1 MAVKMIVMRSFLRT
15 LLLAALATCVTLT
28 VAGQTAPPT
37 PLRLVAANSTR
48 TIPTVMNGDT
58 ELVAFDDLAALFGVT
73 VREDTV
79 AHAITVSYKGK
90 TIVLS
95 QNQALASISG
105 RLVSLPAPP
114 VKIGPRWYVPVEF
127 IGRALTAI
135 SDVPLELRKASR
147 LVLQGGVRAPRVVVR
162 HDAGG
167 NQARIIV
174 DVTPRTPHQVLQ
186 EATRAIVRFDAD
198 LIDLNIG
205 PFQSQGI
212 VQGIHAGDDA
222 RTVAIDLGPRFGSL
236 RAADSPVDPGSTRIT
251 IDLFATPDQTAA
263 PPTTGQPPAP
273 APQEPV
279 FPAPG
284 VKTIVIDPGH
294 GGDETG
300 AKGAKGTLEK
310 AITLSVARR
319 LKSSLEA
326 RLGARVLL
334 TRTSDGPVG
343 PDERAALANNNK
355 ADLFISLHANAS
367 LRKSA
372 SGAQVFYL
380 RLDRADEE
388 ARQAAESEG
397 VAMPVFGG
405 GTREID
411 VILWEMAQARHI
423 DQSAALAR
431 FVEQQLRAAVPMSA
445 QAVQQAPFRVLV
457 GANMPAILVEMG
469 YLTNATQEAQL
480 LGGEFQARIAQ
491 AITEGVSQYFASA
504 PAPLP
509 QVAGVQFPLGA
520 SR

>member
-1 MAVKMIVMRSFLRT
+1 MIVMRSFLRPS
-15 LLLAALATCVTLT
+15 LLAALATCVTLT
-28 VAGQTAPPT
+28 VAGQTPPPS

-58 ELVAFDDLAALFGVT
+58 ELVAFDDLAALFGAT

-79 AHAITVSYKGK
+79 AHAITVSFKGK

-127 IGRALTAI
+127 IGRALSAI

-147 LVLQGGVRAPRVVVR
+147 LVLQGAVRAPRVVVR
-162 HDAGG
+162 QDAGG
-167 NQARIIV
+167 NQARVIV

-186 EATRAIVRFDAD
+186 EATRVIVRFDAD
-198 LIDLNIG
+198 LIDLSVA
-205 PFQSQGI
+205 PFLSQGI
-212 VQGIHAGDDA
+212 VQSIHAGDDA

-236 RAADSPVDPGSTRIT
+236 RAADSPVDPDSTRIT

-263 PPTTGQPPAP
+263 PPTTGQPPTP
-273 APQEPV
+273 VPQEPV
-279 FPAPG
+279 FPTPG

-326 RLGARVLL
+326 LLGARVLL
-334 TRTSDGPVG
+334 TRTADGAVG

-367 LRKSA
+367 LRKTA
-372 SGAQVFYL
+372 LGAQV
-380 RLDRADEE
+380 DRADEE
-388 ARQAAESEG
+388 ARQVAESEG

-431 FVEQQLRAAVPMSA
+431 FVEQQLRTAVPMSP

-491 AITEGVSQYFASA
+491 AITEGVSQFFASA
-504 PAPLP
+504 PAALP
-509 QVAGVQFPLGA
+509 QVAVVRSPVGV